1 MNYRLQDFIKYIIPG
16 LYVIFFCLYMERF
29 VFKIPNRYCKIERFY

>member
-16 LYVIFFCLYMERF
+16 LYVIFLSLYGVFCHQN
-29 VFKIPNRYCKIERFY
+29 II